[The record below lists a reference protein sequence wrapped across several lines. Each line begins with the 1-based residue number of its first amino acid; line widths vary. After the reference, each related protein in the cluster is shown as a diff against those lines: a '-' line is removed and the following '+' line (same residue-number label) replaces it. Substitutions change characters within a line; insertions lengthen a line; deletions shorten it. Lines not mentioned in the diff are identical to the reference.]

1 MSTKA
6 DIVWNIA
13 IKLGVE
19 APKMSTGSTEP
30 REIFEIVNETLGLG
44 IDGRLTKPDMARQIV
59 EAAGMT
65 VERSLRVQRRH
76 SHEGRPRGS
85 ARGRQRT
92 SLRDGRLAGRARGR
106 PVTAVRRRTI
116 TSRLESQ

>member
-1 MSTKA
+1 VSTKA

-30 REIFEIVNETLGLG
+30 REIFEIVNSSLGLG
-44 IDGRLTKPDMARQIV
+44 IDERLTKPDMARQIV

-65 VERSLRVQRRH
+65 WNAHCESRGGTVTKVGLEAVLEAVEHFV
-76 SHEGRPRGS
+76 
-85 ARGRQRT
+85 A
-92 SLRDGRLAGRARGR
+92 
-106 PVTAVRRRTI
+106 
-116 TSRLESQ
+116 

>member
-30 REIFEIVNETLGLG
+30 REIFDIVNDRLGLG
-44 IDGRLTKPDMARQIV
+44 IDSRLTKPDMAREIV
-59 EAAGMT
+59 EAAGLTWNAHYESRGGT
-65 VERSLRVQRRH
+65 VTKLGLE
-76 SHEGRPRGS
+76 
-85 ARGRQRT
+85 
-92 SLRDGRLAGRARGR
+92 
-106 PVTAVRRRTI
+106 AV
-116 TSRLESQ
+116 LVAVDHFVG